1 MQESTITPAI
11 VPKASRTAYFFS
23 ITLLVLIIGLS
34 LGFFMYNIYIEKGIQ
49 DLKIGNSEIRN
60 EIEELSK
67 DRKIILTRIEKT
79 NTIRPSIDLKGIIAD
94 FYDAASRANVR
105 LKGFSIVNDTIST
118 SLTATQ
124 WDETVHPDAAGT
136 IIKMIREYAAWRGW
150 SFSLEPI
157 NAMSGDPSE
166 RTTGIQFKV
175 IANPNK

>member
-124 WDETVHPDAAGT
+124 
-136 IIKMIREYAAWRGW
+136 
-150 SFSLEPI
+150 
-157 NAMSGDPSE
+157 
-166 RTTGIQFKV
+166 
-175 IANPNK
+175 